1 MLMRKVAIPT
11 AVAVLAA
18 AFTLSSPDPVFAQE
32 EGKFSA
38 RLKSFS
44 EVPSISS
51 PATGSFRATLSEDGL
66 SLAYT
71 LSYTGLLAP
80 VLQAHIHFGQTHT
93 NGAIM
98 VFLCQTGTNP
108 DPTGLAP
115 LCVNDGSVSGTITA
129 ANIIQAG
136 NQGIGAGEYE
146 EFLAAL
152 QGGSGYANV
161 HTTMFTSGEVRGQVT
176 GN

>member
-1 MLMRKVAIPT
+1 MQRTRLSSVT
-11 AVAVLAA
+11 ASAVLAGA
-18 AFTLSSPDPVFAQE
+18 LALPSPGSLFAE
-32 EGKFSA
+32 DAKFSA
-38 RLKSFS
+38 RLQSFN

-51 PATGSFRATLSEDGL
+51 TATGSFRSTLSEDGL
-66 SLAYT
+66 SLEYT
-71 LSYTGLLAP
+71 LSYTGLSAS

-98 VFLCQTGTNP
+98 VFLCQTASNP

-115 LCVNDGSVSGTITA
+115 LCVNDGSVSATLTS

-136 NQGIGAGEYE
+136 NQGIGNGEFD
-146 EFLAAL
+146 EFVLAL

-161 HTTMFTSGEVRGQVT
+161 HTTNFTGGEIRGQVS
-176 GN
+176 GQ